1 MPFNRPTPIE
11 LRNRFAAEIE
21 AGLPGADAR
30 LRRSVEEIMVRVLAI
45 AAHDMHGHLAWAAL
59 QILVDTAEAE
69 QLDRHGTIWGV
80 PRRPAA
86 PARGPVTL
94 TGTTGATIPAGTE
107 FRRADDARYTLDADV
122 TLGSGATTG
131 ALTAALGG
139 VAGNAAA
146 GQALSPVAPVAGLVS
161 AVVGSGG
168 LTAGADIEADADL
181 RARIIARIQAP
192 PAGGTA
198 ADWRAWALSVPGVS
212 RAFVFAGLAGL
223 GTVTVAVLGPEGA
236 LPSTP
241 LVAAVQAELDA
252 RRPVTA
258 LAYAIAPTTLEV
270 DVDVRVSPD
279 TAAVRAATTAAIESF
294 FAAEAAPGEA
304 LRLSRLSEAISAA
317 SGEAWHGIVAP
328 AADVTVTATQM
339 PVLGTVTFE

>member
-1 MPFNRPTPIE
+1 MPFNRPTPFE
-11 LRNRFAAEIE
+11 LRDRFAAEIE

-86 PARGPVTL
+86 PARGPVSL
-94 TGTTGATIPAGTE
+94 TGTLGATIPAGTE

-131 ALTAALGG
+131 AVTATIGG
-139 VAGNAAA
+139 LVGNAAA
-146 GQALSPVAPVAGLVS
+146 GQALSSVAPVAGLAG
-161 AVVGSGG
+161 AVVGTGG
-168 LTAGADIEADADL
+168 LAAGTDIEADADL

-198 ADWRAWALSVPGVS
+198 ADWRAWALTVAGVS
-212 RAFVFAGLAGL
+212 RAYVFPGLAGL

-236 LPSTP
+236 LPSSP
-241 LVAAVQAELDA
+241 LVEAVQAALDA

-258 LAYAIAPTTLEV
+258 QAFAIAPTTLEV

-279 TAAVRAATTAAIESF
+279 TAAVRASVTTAIESF
-294 FAAEAAPGEA
+294 FASEAAPGEA
-304 LRLSRLSEAISAA
+304 LRVSRLSEAISAA
-317 SGEAWHGIVAP
+317 AGEAWHSIEAP

-339 PVLGTVTFE
+339 PLLGEITFE